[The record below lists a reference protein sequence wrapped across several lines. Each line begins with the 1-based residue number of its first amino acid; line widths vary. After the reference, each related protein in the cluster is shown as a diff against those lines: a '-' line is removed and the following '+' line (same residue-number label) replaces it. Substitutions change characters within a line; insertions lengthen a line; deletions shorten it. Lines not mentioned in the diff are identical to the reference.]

1 LRREGTEEA
10 LRKADAFD
18 DIRLT
23 ISQQLQMETPK
34 LAKELAELDQAYG
47 LFEIVRNAS
56 IRRKLDGD
64 FTPGDLLQASAK
76 SDITKRQSKFSK
88 GEARMQGLAQQ
99 AQDVIG
105 NTVPDSG
112 TSQRILASSA
122 IGSLGEY
129 ASPGVLSSS
138 LPPVVAAGL
147 AYSQP
152 VLPVT
157 RSLLGSGIQQGG
169 MAAAPVA
176 GAMTADNIRQMLA
189 DGLLNR

>member
-1 LRREGTEEA
+1 
-10 LRKADAFD
+10 
-18 DIRLT
+18 
-23 ISQQLQMETPK
+23 METPK